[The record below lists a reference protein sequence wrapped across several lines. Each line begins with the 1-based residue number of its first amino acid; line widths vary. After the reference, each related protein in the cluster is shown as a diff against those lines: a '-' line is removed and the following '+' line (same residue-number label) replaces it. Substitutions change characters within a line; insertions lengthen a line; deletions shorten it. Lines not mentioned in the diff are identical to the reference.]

1 MANPNMAGLTEM
13 YGNTTSSAVS
23 TSWTTILT
31 CPSNKVCKI
40 NSIIDSNID
49 GANSADINIDIGG
62 YYIARTIAV
71 PADTSLVVVS
81 KDTGLYLEEGV
92 ALRCYASANSDLQIV
107 VSYEQIG

>member
-1 MANPNMAGLTEM
+1 MANPNIASLTEI
-13 YGNTTSSAVS
+13 YGNTTSIAVT
-23 TSWTTILT
+23 TSWSTILT

-40 NSIIDSNID
+40 NSIIVSNID
-49 GANSADINIDIGG
+49 GTNSADINIDIGG

-81 KDTGLYLEEGV
+81 KDTGLYLEESV
-92 ALRCYASANSDLQIV
+92 ALRCYASANSDLHIV